1 MKIISIVNYFGAAT
15 NSNGAL
21 RIPLAAHISAVQLG
35 PKVASSLKLGNST
48 NASVDTWQKICN
60 PTCFPNKFAM

>member
-1 MKIISIVNYFGAAT
+1 MKIISIVNYFGVAT

-35 PKVASSLKLGNST
+35 PKVASSLKLIRRRQHSYNLRTSHSYNRSET
-48 NASVDTWQKICN
+48 EER
-60 PTCFPNKFAM
+60 